1 VPKNSNS
8 AHSKIMTA
16 ILENMPKEAEV
27 TRIEFEGPRLAIYV
41 KNVNLLMEQSHVVT
55 DIVNLLHKRIVIRSD
70 PSIRVPEKQA
80 EDAIGKLIPAEA
92 AITSTNFDPSL
103 GEVIIEAKKPGLAI
117 GKDGIVLQEVLE
129 S

>member
-1 VPKNSNS
+1 MPKTYIS

-55 DIVNLLHKRIVIRSD
+55 DIVNLIHKRIVIRSD
-70 PSIRVPEKQA
+70 ASIRMAEKEA
-80 EDAIGKLIPAEA
+80 EETIKKLIPADA
-92 AITSTNFDPSL
+92 AITSINFDPSL
-103 GEVIIEAKKPGLAI
+103 GEVVIESKKPGLAI
-117 GKDGIVLQEVLE
+117 GKDGAILQEVI
-129 S
+129 